1 MMANLNYDTIFLYLI
16 SKVGVILER
25 LIDLSQMIVD
35 DMPVYPGDDK
45 TNLIQTNYLNV
56 DTYNNHRLEISMHAG
71 THIDSPMHLTD
82 SAEYI
87 SDSPLDSFIGNGCI
101 LDVRNQPIISIK
113 PEYEGLIKA
122 NDIVLLY
129 TSQDRYYG
137 QLQYYSEHPVISMD
151 FCELLL
157 SKNIKMLGM
166 DMPSPDQ
173 PPFHMHKLLLK
184 AHIYLIENLTNL
196 DKLLGVKEFE
206 VIALPLKIKAD
217 SSMARVV
224 ARII

>member
-1 MMANLNYDTIFLYLI
+1 M
-16 SKVGVILER
+16 ER

-45 TNLIQTNYLNV
+45 TNLIQTNYLIV

-82 SAEYI
+82 STEYI
-87 SDSPLDSFIGNGCI
+87 SDSPLASFIGNGCI
-101 LDVRNQPIISIK
+101 LDVRNQPIIGIK
-113 PEYEGLIKA
+113 PGYEGLINA

-129 TSQDRYYG
+129 TGQDKYYG
-137 QLQYYSEHPVISMD
+137 QTQYYSEHPVID
-151 FCELLL
+151 EGFCKFLL

-166 DMPSPDQ
+166 DIPSPDQ
-173 PPFHMHKLLLK
+173 PPFYMHKLLLN

-206 VIALPLKIKAD
+206 VIALPLNIKAD
-217 SSMARVV
+217 SSMSRVV